1 MDKELPWLAD
11 NAQLELKYKKGKTPL
26 SHRNWPGEP
35 VPVITENIIQT
46 LGDELLQ
53 KAEKKKNI
61 VWRYENFSL
70 EWQSAIT
77 QAINLIGEHKP
88 SITARTMAALA
99 CIAQNDSQQLLDE
112 IVQQEGLEYATE
124 VVIARQFIVRCYE
137 SDPLVVTLQYQN
149 EDYGYGYR
157 SETYNEFDLRLR
169 KHLSLAEESCWQRC
183 ADKLIA
189 ALPGITKVRRPF
201 IALNLPEKPE
211 IANEL
216 VSLECSQTHFRSKEW
231 LKVVADDPKAVKELA
246 RYWSQDIF
254 SDREASYMSHENHF
268 GYAACAA
275 LLREQGLA
283 AVPRL
288 AMYAHKEDC
297 GSLLV
302 QINHPQVIRT
312 LLLVADK
319 NKPSLQRVAKYS
331 KNFPHATLAALAEL
345 LALKA
350 PPARP
355 GYPIIEDK
363 KLPAQQKARDEY
375 WHTLLQT
382 LMASQPQLAEEVM
395 PCLCTQAQAVVNGY
409 LSASPKLAFEST
421 HSNDLPEIL
430 VSPPWRGKKKTAL
443 LRLDLV
449 PLELAPKARWQPGE
463 RERLAATESARYF
476 STGSFTE
483 RMERKSGR
491 VVLQE
496 LGFGDD
502 VWLFRNYILP
512 GKLDAARKSLVGQWH
527 YSPRRVEE
535 INNGW
540 HSTEAK
546 SAEQALRSG
555 DVEALINTW
564 ENDSYSHYRQ
574 EKSVWNLYLLA
585 QLPRE
590 MALTFWLRIN
600 EKKHLFAGEDY
611 FLSILGLD
619 TLPGLLLAFSHHPK
633 ETFPLI
639 LNFGATELALPVA
652 RVWRRFAAQR
662 DLARQWILQWP
673 EHTAT
678 ALIPLVFTKPS
689 DNSEAALL
697 ALRLLY
703 EQGHGELLQTVANRW
718 QRTDVWPALE
728 QLLKLGP
735 IEIYPARI
743 PKAPD
748 FWHPGMWS
756 RPRLITNNQPVTDDA
771 LEIIGEM
778 LRFTQGGRFYGGL
791 EQLKTF
797 CQPQTLA
804 AFAWD
809 LFTAWQQAGA
819 PAKDNWAFL
828 ALSLFGDET
837 TARDL
842 TTQILAWPQEGKS
855 ARAVSGLNILT
866 LMNNDM
872 ALIQLHHISQRAK
885 SRSLRDNAAEFL
897 QVVAENRGLSQEE
910 L

>member
-183 ADKLIA
+183 VDKLIA

-395 PCLCTQAQAVVNGY
+395 PCLSTQAQAVVNGY

-564 ENDSYSHYRQ
+564 ENDSYSRYRP

-748 FWHPGMWS
+748 FWHPAMWS
-756 RPRLITNNQPVTDDA
+756 RPRLIKNNQPVTDDA

-828 ALSLFGDET
+828 ALSLFGDES

-842 TTQILAWPQEGKS
+842 TTQILA
-855 ARAVSGLNILT
+855 
-866 LMNNDM
+866 
-872 ALIQLHHISQRAK
+872 
-885 SRSLRDNAAEFL
+885 
-897 QVVAENRGLSQEE
+897 
-910 L
+910 

>member
-35 VPVITENIIQT
+35 VPVITESIIQT

-169 KHLSLAEESCWQRC
+169 KHLSLAEETCWQRC

-355 GYPIIEDK
+355 GYPIIEDQ

-395 PCLCTQAQAVVNGY
+395 PWLSTQAQAVVNGY

-564 ENDSYSHYRQ
+564 ENDSYSRYRP

-748 FWHPGMWS
+748 FWHPAMWS
-756 RPRLITNNQPVTDDA
+756 RPRLIKNNQPVTDDA

-828 ALSLFGDET
+828 ALSLFGDES
-837 TARDL
+837 TA
-842 TTQILAWPQEGKS
+842 
-855 ARAVSGLNILT
+855 
-866 LMNNDM
+866 
-872 ALIQLHHISQRAK
+872 
-885 SRSLRDNAAEFL
+885 
-897 QVVAENRGLSQEE
+897 
-910 L
+910 

>member
-409 LSASPKLAFEST
+409 LSASPKLA
-421 HSNDLPEIL
+421 
-430 VSPPWRGKKKTAL
+430 
-443 LRLDLV
+443 
-449 PLELAPKARWQPGE
+449 
-463 RERLAATESARYF
+463 
-476 STGSFTE
+476 
-483 RMERKSGR
+483 
-491 VVLQE
+491 
-496 LGFGDD
+496 
-502 VWLFRNYILP
+502 
-512 GKLDAARKSLVGQWH
+512 
-527 YSPRRVEE
+527 
-535 INNGW
+535 
-540 HSTEAK
+540 
-546 SAEQALRSG
+546 
-555 DVEALINTW
+555 
-564 ENDSYSHYRQ
+564 
-574 EKSVWNLYLLA
+574 
-585 QLPRE
+585 
-590 MALTFWLRIN
+590 
-600 EKKHLFAGEDY
+600 
-611 FLSILGLD
+611 
-619 TLPGLLLAFSHHPK
+619 
-633 ETFPLI
+633 
-639 LNFGATELALPVA
+639 
-652 RVWRRFAAQR
+652 
-662 DLARQWILQWP
+662 
-673 EHTAT
+673 
-678 ALIPLVFTKPS
+678 
-689 DNSEAALL
+689 
-697 ALRLLY
+697 
-703 EQGHGELLQTVANRW
+703 LLQ
-718 QRTDVWPALE
+718 
-728 QLLKLGP
+728 
-735 IEIYPARI
+735 
-743 PKAPD
+743 
-748 FWHPGMWS
+748 S
-756 RPRLITNNQPVTDDA
+756 
-771 LEIIGEM
+771 
-778 LRFTQGGRFYGGL
+778 
-791 EQLKTF
+791 
-797 CQPQTLA
+797 
-804 AFAWD
+804 
-809 LFTAWQQAGA
+809 
-819 PAKDNWAFL
+819 
-828 ALSLFGDET
+828 
-837 TARDL
+837 
-842 TTQILAWPQEGKS
+842 
-855 ARAVSGLNILT
+855 
-866 LMNNDM
+866 
-872 ALIQLHHISQRAK
+872 
-885 SRSLRDNAAEFL
+885 
-897 QVVAENRGLSQEE
+897 
-910 L
+910 

>member
-842 TTQILAWPQEGKS
+842 TTQILA
-855 ARAVSGLNILT
+855 
-866 LMNNDM
+866 
-872 ALIQLHHISQRAK
+872 
-885 SRSLRDNAAEFL
+885 
-897 QVVAENRGLSQEE
+897 
-910 L
+910 

>member
-842 TTQILAWPQEGKS
+842 TTQILAWPQEGK
-855 ARAVSGLNILT
+855 
-866 LMNNDM
+866 
-872 ALIQLHHISQRAK
+872 
-885 SRSLRDNAAEFL
+885 
-897 QVVAENRGLSQEE
+897 
-910 L
+910 

>member
-804 AFAWD
+804 AFA
-809 LFTAWQQAGA
+809 
-819 PAKDNWAFL
+819 
-828 ALSLFGDET
+828 
-837 TARDL
+837 
-842 TTQILAWPQEGKS
+842 
-855 ARAVSGLNILT
+855 
-866 LMNNDM
+866 
-872 ALIQLHHISQRAK
+872 
-885 SRSLRDNAAEFL
+885 
-897 QVVAENRGLSQEE
+897 
-910 L
+910 

>member
-355 GYPIIEDK
+355 GYPIIEDQ

-395 PCLCTQAQAVVNGY
+395 PCLSTQAQAVVNGY

-496 LGFGDD
+496 LGLGDD

-512 GKLDAARKSLVGQWH
+512 GKLDAARKSLVVQWH

-555 DVEALINTW
+555 DVEALINIW

-633 ETFPLI
+633 QTFPLI

-652 RVWRRFAAQR
+652 RVWRRFTAQR

-748 FWHPGMWS
+748 FWHPAMWS
-756 RPRLITNNQPVTDDA
+756 RPRLIKNNQPVTDDA

-778 LRFTQGGRFYGGL
+778 LRFTQGGRFYSGL

-828 ALSLFGDET
+828 ALSLFGDES

-842 TTQILAWPQEGKS
+842 TTQILA
-855 ARAVSGLNILT
+855 
-866 LMNNDM
+866 
-872 ALIQLHHISQRAK
+872 
-885 SRSLRDNAAEFL
+885 
-897 QVVAENRGLSQEE
+897 
-910 L
+910 

>member
-35 VPVITENIIQT
+35 VPVITESIIQT

-183 ADKLIA
+183 VDKLIA

-395 PCLCTQAQAVVNGY
+395 PCLSTQAQAVVNGY

-564 ENDSYSHYRQ
+564 ENDSYSRYRP

-748 FWHPGMWS
+748 FWHPAMWS
-756 RPRLITNNQPVTDDA
+756 RPRLIKNNQPVTDDA

-828 ALSLFGDET
+828 ALSLFGDES

-842 TTQILAWPQEGKS
+842 TTQILA
-855 ARAVSGLNILT
+855 
-866 LMNNDM
+866 
-872 ALIQLHHISQRAK
+872 
-885 SRSLRDNAAEFL
+885 
-897 QVVAENRGLSQEE
+897 
-910 L
+910 

>member
-35 VPVITENIIQT
+35 VPVITESIIQT

-169 KHLSLAEESCWQRC
+169 KHLSLAEETCWQRC

-395 PCLCTQAQAVVNGY
+395 PCLSTQAQAVVNGY

-564 ENDSYSHYRQ
+564 ENDSYSRYRP

-748 FWHPGMWS
+748 FWHPAMWS
-756 RPRLITNNQPVTDDA
+756 RPRLIKNNQPVTDDA

-819 PAKDNWAFL
+819 PAKDNRAFL
-828 ALSLFGDET
+828 ALSLFGDES

-842 TTQILAWPQEGKS
+842 TTQILA
-855 ARAVSGLNILT
+855 
-866 LMNNDM
+866 
-872 ALIQLHHISQRAK
+872 
-885 SRSLRDNAAEFL
+885 
-897 QVVAENRGLSQEE
+897 
-910 L
+910 

>member
-897 QVVAENRGLSQEE
+897 QVVAENRGLSRKS
-910 L
+910 

>member
-35 VPVITENIIQT
+35 VPVITESIIQT

-169 KHLSLAEESCWQRC
+169 KHLSLAEETCWQRC

-395 PCLCTQAQAVVNGY
+395 PCLSTQAQAVVNGY

-564 ENDSYSHYRQ
+564 ENDSYSRYRP

-748 FWHPGMWS
+748 FWHPAMWS
-756 RPRLITNNQPVTDDA
+756 RPRLIKNNQPVTDDA

-828 ALSLFGDET
+828 ALSLFGDES

-842 TTQILAWPQEGKS
+842 TTQILAWPQ
-855 ARAVSGLNILT
+855 
-866 LMNNDM
+866 
-872 ALIQLHHISQRAK
+872 
-885 SRSLRDNAAEFL
+885 
-897 QVVAENRGLSQEE
+897 
-910 L
+910 

>member
-35 VPVITENIIQT
+35 VPVITESIIQT

-169 KHLSLAEESCWQRC
+169 KHLSLAEETCWQRC

-395 PCLCTQAQAVVNGY
+395 PCLSTQAQAVVNGY

-564 ENDSYSHYRQ
+564 ENDSYSRYRP

-748 FWHPGMWS
+748 FWHPAMWS
-756 RPRLITNNQPVTDDA
+756 RPRLIKNNQPVTDDA

-828 ALSLFGDET
+828 ALSLFGDES

-842 TTQILAWPQEGKS
+842 TTQILA
-855 ARAVSGLNILT
+855 
-866 LMNNDM
+866 
-872 ALIQLHHISQRAK
+872 
-885 SRSLRDNAAEFL
+885 
-897 QVVAENRGLSQEE
+897 
-910 L
+910 

>member
-35 VPVITENIIQT
+35 VPVITESIIQT

-169 KHLSLAEESCWQRC
+169 KHLSLAEETCWQRC

-231 LKVVADDPKAVKELA
+231 LKVVADDPKAAKELA

-395 PCLCTQAQAVVNGY
+395 PCLSTQAQAVVNGY

-748 FWHPGMWS
+748 FWHPAMWS
-756 RPRLITNNQPVTDDA
+756 RPRLIKNNQPVTDDA
-771 LEIIGEM
+771 LDIIGEM

-828 ALSLFGDET
+828 ALSLFGDES

-885 SRSLRDNAAEFL
+885 SRSLLITRRNFF
-897 QVVAENRGLSQEE
+897 RWSQKIAG
-910 L
+910 

>member
-828 ALSLFGDET
+828 AKPRHE
-837 TARDL
+837 
-842 TTQILAWPQEGKS
+842 I
-855 ARAVSGLNILT
+855 
-866 LMNNDM
+866 
-872 ALIQLHHISQRAK
+872 
-885 SRSLRDNAAEFL
+885 
-897 QVVAENRGLSQEE
+897 
-910 L
+910 

>member
-872 ALIQLHHISQRAK
+872 ALI
-885 SRSLRDNAAEFL
+885 
-897 QVVAENRGLSQEE
+897 
-910 L
+910 

>member
-35 VPVITENIIQT
+35 VPVITESIIQT

-169 KHLSLAEESCWQRC
+169 KHLSLAEETCWQRC

-355 GYPIIEDK
+355 GYPIIEDQ

-395 PCLCTQAQAVVNGY
+395 PWLSTQAQAVVNGY

-564 ENDSYSHYRQ
+564 ENDSYSRYRP

-748 FWHPGMWS
+748 FWHPAMWS
-756 RPRLITNNQPVTDDA
+756 RPRLIKNNQPVTDDA

-819 PAKDNWAFL
+819 RKRQL
-828 ALSLFGDET
+828 GISGVKSL
-837 TARDL
+837 
-842 TTQILAWPQEGKS
+842 W
-855 ARAVSGLNILT
+855 
-866 LMNNDM
+866 
-872 ALIQLHHISQRAK
+872 
-885 SRSLRDNAAEFL
+885 
-897 QVVAENRGLSQEE
+897 
-910 L
+910 